1 MTRHAEIAGGG
12 IAGLSLAIMLVRSG
26 WSVQVHE
33 RSPQIREAGAGIYM
47 RRNSLEILEELGILE
62 RLAPF
67 GTHATAMQTRDGD
80 GRLRQEFPLTG
91 AADTWI
97 FPRQALVDCLAAA
110 AAEAGVVIATGSEVQ
125 SLDSAGSLTLADNRV
140 LKADLVVAAD
150 GYRSKL
156 RDGLGVGARY
166 WELKTSV
173 NRHFLPDRT
182 LTPGQKT
189 IQYWSGQRR
198 VGIAPCGHQT
208 YVYTNFPTKLR
219 AAAALPLDLDDW
231 GRAFPALHEEL
242 KLIAAAPV
250 TQYPYVMVDCPRWCV
265 GRAAIIGDAAHGL
278 PPTLG
283 QGAGLAIMNAR
294 ALVRALDRRTTVADA
309 LPYWEQSVRFIS
321 DLTQKWSCRYDAFT
335 RDWPNEL
342 SFLRP
347 VFFWGFRHIKPL
359 NDRMRIADR
368 GLALTPLST

>member
-12 IAGLSLAIMLVRSG
+12 IAGLSLGMMLARSG
-26 WSVQVHE
+26 WTVRVHE

-47 RRNSLEILEELGILE
+47 RRNSLEILEEFGILE

-67 GTHATAMQTRDGD
+67 GTNATVMQTREGD
-80 GRLRQEFPLTG
+80 GRLRQQFPLTG
-91 AADTWI
+91 AALTWV

-110 AAEAGVVIATGSEVQ
+110 AAEAGVQVETGSEVR
-125 SLDSAGSLTLADNRV
+125 SLDEGGALRLADGREM
-140 LKADLVVAAD
+140 KADLVIAAD
-150 GYRSKL
+150 GYRSQL
-156 RDGLGVGARY
+156 RDRLGVGARHR
-166 WELKTSV
+166 ELKTSV
-173 NRHFLPDRT
+173 NRHFLPGRA
-182 LTPGQKT
+182 LTPEPMT

-198 VGIAPCGHQT
+198 VGIAPCGAQT

-219 AAAALPLDLDDW
+219 AAATLPLDLDDW
-231 GRAFPALHEEL
+231 GKAFPALREEL
-242 KLIAAAPV
+242 RVIAAAPV
-250 TQYPYVMVDCPRWCV
+250 TQYPYIMVDCPRWSK

-294 ALVRALDRRTTVADA
+294 ALTRALERKGSVTEA
-309 LPYWEQSVRFIS
+309 LAFWEQNVRFIS

-368 GLALTPLST
+368 GLALTALGA